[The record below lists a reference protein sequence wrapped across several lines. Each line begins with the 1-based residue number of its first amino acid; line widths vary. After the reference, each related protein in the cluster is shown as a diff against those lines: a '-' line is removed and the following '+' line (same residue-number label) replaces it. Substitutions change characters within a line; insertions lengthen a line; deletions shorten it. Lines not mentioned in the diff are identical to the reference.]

1 MQAMRNRRYKK
12 NKLTIL
18 GRMQSWELATE
29 ADGGPSTEADGG
41 PSTEA
46 SQALPRSLSMRCK
59 HTHWV
64 GKPAHS
70 QGGLPPR
77 CFWLGITSNCHST
90 TPLESSPWRT
100 VVAAEVLGSY

>member
-29 ADGGPSTEADGG
+29 ADGGPSTEA
-41 PSTEA
+41 

-70 QGGLPPR
+70 QSGLPPR